1 MDQIL
6 TSFGLREKI
15 AAGLKI
21 TMFSLPY
28 IHQAPRQVKHIKY
41 YQIYYPKLRRNI
53 GVGVLIDQI
62 LPTHMNVPGIER
74 TYALGKEAH
83 VLRDGVISE

>member
-6 TSFGLREKI
+6 TYFCLREKI

-28 IHQAPRQVKHIKY
+28 LHQAPRQVKHIKY
-41 YQIYYPKLRRNI
+41 YQIYYPKMRKNI
-53 GVGVLIDQI
+53 GVGVFIDHI
-62 LPTHMNVPGIER
+62 LTTHMNVPGMER
-74 TYALGKEAH
+74 AYVSG
-83 VLRDGVISE
+83 RVISE